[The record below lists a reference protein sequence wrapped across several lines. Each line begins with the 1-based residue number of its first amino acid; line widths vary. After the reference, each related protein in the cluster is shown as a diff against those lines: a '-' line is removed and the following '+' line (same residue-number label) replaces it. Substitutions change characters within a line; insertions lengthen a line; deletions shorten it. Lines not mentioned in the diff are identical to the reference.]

1 MLNTRRLLALVLA
14 LFMMV
19 LPMSGMAEVKTGS
32 AQGLFGEVKVE
43 VTVEDGKIIDV
54 QVVEHS
60 ETPGY
65 GTPGIEQMPAR
76 IVEANS
82 TDVDGVT
89 GATYASNAVKQA
101 VDAALAGET
110 EAVSELPAELSVKP
124 DVIVVGGGLGGMVT
138 AIRTAELGGT
148 AVLLEATNRL
158 GGCLYFAGGSISAA
172 GYKIQ
177 RDAGI
182 EDTPD
187 NYYQELYD
195 MNGGNYIR
203 EEVLRTYVEKC
214 GPAIDWLEDNMK
226 VDFGDRHVDGGG
238 YQQTSAPRV
247 TYALGQ
253 SAAGAGIG
261 FYHAAQARIDEYAAE
276 GKIQVICNARV
287 TSLVTD
293 NGAVV
298 GVKVG
303 DIEYD
308 APSVVLATGGY
319 GASEEWLKKT
329 IFTNVATSDP
339 HTSDGSGLTLASE
352 VGAQLA
358 NMDYISPYTGAIP
371 VDGFSCTLRAN
382 IRYPGA
388 IWVDKHGD
396 RLDDEGAAAMDSKR
410 SGEIWVGKA
419 EDNIVYVVVSSN
431 MLDKETAIVNA
442 AMNGQPLSNK
452 GWDRFEEVAAEG
464 KFIIKADSIEE
475 LGQLMGAENLAATIE
490 QYNADVPSGT
500 DSVYGRTANLIAFEE
515 GPFYA
520 IQTIP
525 WVLQSAG
532 GVLVNEKAEVLNEQN
547 EVIPG
552 LYACGELIGSA
563 NVDGHVTVGG
573 FIHSFVTTFAL
584 ISAETIMAK

>member
-1 MLNTRRLLALVLA
+1 MLKSRKLLALLLVL
-14 LFMMV
+14 LV
-19 LPMSGMAEVKTGS
+19 TLLPMSGLAEVLTGS
-32 AQGLFGEVKVE
+32 GQGLFGEVKVE
-43 VTVEDGKIIDV
+43 VTVEDGKILDV
-54 QVVEHS
+54 KVVEHS

-65 GTPGIEQMPAR
+65 GTPGIEQMPAK

-82 TDVDGVT
+82 TDVDTVT

-101 VDAALAGET
+101 VEAALAGQTKT
-110 EAVSELPAELSVKP
+110 EEPLPSELNFTP

-138 AIRTAELGGT
+138 AIHTIELGGT
-148 AVLLEATNRL
+148 AVLLEATSRL

-182 EDTPD
+182 EDSPD
-187 NYYQELYD
+187 TYYQELYD
-195 MNGGNYIR
+195 MNGGENIR
-203 EEVLRTYVEKC
+203 ETVLRTYVDRC
-214 GPAIDWLEDNMK
+214 GPAIDWLEDYLK

-247 TYALGQ
+247 TYALGK

-261 FYHAAQARIDEYAAE
+261 FYNAASAKIDEFVAE
-276 GKIQVICNARV
+276 GKMQVIYNARV
-287 TSLVTD
+287 TELVAEE
-293 NGAVV
+293 GAVV

-303 DIEYD
+303 DIEYR
-308 APSVVLATGGY
+308 APAVVLATGGY

-339 HTSDGSGLTLASE
+339 HTSDGSGLTLASA

-382 IRYPGA
+382 IRYPGV
-388 IWVDKHGD
+388 IWVDKHGN
-396 RLDDEGAAAMDSKR
+396 RLDDEGAAMMDSKR

-419 EDNIVYVVVSSN
+419 EDNIVYIIVSSN
-431 MLDKETAIVNA
+431 MIDRETAIVNP

-452 GWDRFEEVAAEG
+452 GWDRFDEVAEEG
-464 KFIIKADSIEE
+464 KYIVKADSIEE
-475 LGQLMGAENLAATIE
+475 LGQKIGAENLVATIA
-490 QYNADVPSGT
+490 QYNTDVPTGT
-500 DSVYGRTANLIAFEE
+500 DTAFGRTQNLIAFEE

-520 IQTIP
+520 LQTIP

-532 GVLVNEKAEVLNEQN
+532 GVLVNEKAEVLNEAN

-584 ISAETIMAK
+584 ISAESIMNK